1 MFCRKC
7 GSELKPSAR
16 FCPKCGTPA
25 ENVAQPSQAAQATPP
40 AQAAPPAQVPYGNQ
54 PVAAPYQASPAGAAT
69 AAASSK
75 KMIGIAA
82 LCALAAVLA
91 VVAVL
96 MVLNRGSIGGS
107 SLSQSTAD
115 PVTLD
120 YNGTTIVALHRP
132 SFYDGVEEASLQ
144 VGTPAIE
151 SYTVEPGLSNV
162 VNLKDVYLDDAEKA
176 LIEQYGFC
184 VDGSAGSDE
193 FFEVYELNRYGMQA
207 NFITVDSM
215 MHTYHLYFAHLLKN
229 TERSSL
235 SSAMADLSKEMLAAS
250 QEQLKQLEGTEW
262 EDAALRNVAFFAV
275 GASLFDSSVEVPSQV
290 KSVVS
295 DEVDKIQAANN
306 IGTSAIT
313 GGEEDYSQFKPRGY
327 YEGDAQLEAYFRG
340 MMWYGRTNFKQSD
353 EDLDRSA
360 LLMVLALHDGPLDSW
375 EAVYGVTSF
384 FAGASDDCGYYEYYP
399 VAQAVYGDKV
409 SVSDLAGNDK
419 AWADYHALTAQME
432 PPKINSVVTIDDGEE
447 HDRMAEEKGY
457 RLMGQRFSIDE
468 AVFQQLIYQQ
478 VGENS
483 SGSTRMLPNALDIPA
498 ALGSDE
504 ALSILQDMG
513 ETDYAG
519 YDENMQALRDS
530 ISDDDAELWNASL
543 YSQWLHTLAPLLQPK
558 GEGYPVFMQSSQWL
572 RKSLQ
577 SFLGSYTELK
587 HDTVLYSKQAM
598 AEMGGGPVD
607 HDDRGYVE
615 PEPEVFSR
623 LARLTQATSS
633 GLKGYNMLSE
643 ADEQNL
649 ALLQELSE
657 KLVEISTKELQ
668 NKELSSAD
676 YEIIRTFGGQLEHF
690 WQEVYKDETTASRF
704 AAREFPAAVV
714 VDVATDPNGS
724 VLELGT
730 GKVNKVWVVF
740 PLNGELHI
748 ASGAVYS
755 FYQFEQPLSNRLTDS
770 EWRSMVSSMGT
781 VDREDWVKDFTWI
794 RER

>member
-1 MFCRKC
+1 M
-7 GSELKPSAR
+7 
-16 FCPKCGTPA
+16 
-25 ENVAQPSQAAQATPP
+25 
-40 AQAAPPAQVPYGNQ
+40 GN
-54 PVAAPYQASPAGAAT
+54 T
-69 AAASSK
+69 
-75 KMIGIAA
+75 
-82 LCALAAVLA
+82 
-91 VVAVL
+91 
-96 MVLNRGSIGGS
+96 
-107 SLSQSTAD
+107 
-115 PVTLD
+115 
-120 YNGTTIVALHRP
+120 
-132 SFYDGVEEASLQ
+132 YDE
-144 VGTPAIE
+144 
-151 SYTVEPGLSNV
+151 
-162 VNLKDVYLDDAEKA
+162 
-176 LIEQYGFC
+176 
-184 VDGSAGSDE
+184 
-193 FFEVYELNRYGMQA
+193 
-207 NFITVDSM
+207 
-215 MHTYHLYFAHLLKN
+215 
-229 TERSSL
+229 
-235 SSAMADLSKEMLAAS
+235 
-250 QEQLKQLEGTEW
+250 
-262 EDAALRNVAFFAV
+262 
-275 GASLFDSSVEVPSQV
+275 
-290 KSVVS
+290 
-295 DEVDKIQAANN
+295 
-306 IGTSAIT
+306 TSAV
-313 GGEEDYSQFKPRGY
+313 
-327 YEGDAQLEAYFRG
+327 
-340 MMWYGRTNFKQSD
+340 M
-353 EDLDRSA
+353 
-360 LLMVLALHDGPLDSW
+360 LLA
-375 EAVYGVTSF
+375 
-384 FAGASDDCGYYEYYP
+384 
-399 VAQAVYGDKV
+399 
-409 SVSDLAGNDK
+409 
-419 AWADYHALTAQME
+419 
-432 PPKINSVVTIDDGEE
+432 VTIDDGEE

-483 SGSTRMLPNALDIPA
+483 SGSNRMLPNALDVPA

-530 ISDDDAELWNASL
+530 ISDDDADLWNASL

-615 PEPEVFSR
+615 PEAEVFSR

-657 KLVEISTKELQ
+657 KLADISAKELQ
-668 NKELSSAD
+668 NEELSTAD

-770 EWRSMVSSMGT
+770 EWRSMVGTMGT
-781 VDREDWVKDFTWI
+781 MGTMDREDWVKDFTWI